1 MKSYVD
7 YMTTVVAPSA
17 MDDKIMERIKNKP
30 TPPRQ
35 SRRSFQY
42 AAGVAAVFMLIG
54 IWALVAW
61 LETSVPNTL
70 DETYGQGL
78 TFHPLE
84 SNTSIFA
91 DRHVGVFLDLT
102 EEQIDTMFS
111 GLGLP
116 PPSRAK
122 AAYCHTGELIE
133 VEARWHADNVPWTE
147 IRIGVGPL
155 VDCVIFVFDP
165 PLSPVISD
173 MHGIPVAAVMWGED
187 EWVNFQADFMMGN
200 ISYRIRSNDE
210 RERGQMRM
218 TQMVNRFILTGP
230 ADVSNLDIIVPGFR
244 AAWITDE
251 EVRLESDFAGF
262 LPVNIPDGFDFFDA
276 RRDINAR
283 KNCLRVEYRNEEFD
297 WMSIYWHVSMP
308 TESGPAHTPISHA
321 PVFLAEEVTL
331 DLIRAEADT
340 IYGPRMPAYRVE
352 LNVLFGDVIIG
363 VQADISSP
371 EDIWVL
377 FTQLLP

>member
-17 MDDKIMERIKNKP
+17 MNDKIAERLKSKLAS
-30 TPPRQ
+30 PRRD
-35 SRRSFQY
+35 RRAFQY
-42 AAGVAAVFMLIG
+42 AAGVIAVFVLLG
-54 IWALVAW
+54 IWAIPAW
-61 LETSVPNTL
+61 VQISAPSTL

-78 TFHPLE
+78 MFHTPE
-84 SNTSIFA
+84 SNISASA

-116 PPSRAK
+116 SPSRAK

-133 VEARWHADNVPWTE
+133 VEARWHSDDVPWTE

-165 PLSPVISD
+165 PLSPVMSD
-173 MHGIPVAAVMWGED
+173 MHGIPVVAVMWGED
-187 EWVNFQADFMMGN
+187 EWAHFQADFMMGD
-200 ISYRIRSNDE
+200 ISYRVRFNDE
-210 RERGQMRM
+210 RERGQAQM
-218 TQMVNRFILTGP
+218 TQLVSRLILTGP
-230 ADVSNLDIIVPGFR
+230 VDLSSFDIIVPDFR
-244 AAWITDE
+244 AAWIAYE
-251 EVRLESDFAGF
+251 EVLLESDFAAF
-262 LPVNIPDGFDFFDA
+262 LPVNTPEGFDFFTA

-283 KNCLRVEYRNEEFD
+283 KNCLRVEYRNEAFD
-297 WMSIYWHVSMP
+297 WMNIYWHISMP
-308 TESGPAHTPISHA
+308 TEAGLVHTPVSHA
-321 PVFLAEEVTL
+321 PMFLTEELTL
-331 DLIRAEADT
+331 DLVRAEADT
-340 IYGPRMPAYRVE
+340 IYGPRMLAYRVE

-371 EDIWVL
+371 EDVWGL